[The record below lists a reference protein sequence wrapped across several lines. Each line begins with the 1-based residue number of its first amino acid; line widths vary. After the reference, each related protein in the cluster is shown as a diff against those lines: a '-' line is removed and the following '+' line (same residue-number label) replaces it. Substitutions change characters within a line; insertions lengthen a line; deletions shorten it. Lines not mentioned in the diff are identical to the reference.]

1 MVRGI
6 PGDWWSALPLFPLHT
21 VLFPGMVLPLHV
33 FEERYKLMI
42 HRCLEEEQPFG
53 VVLIR
58 EGREVGGLAIPY
70 LVGTTAK
77 IAGVS
82 QLEGGRMNIVTIGSE
97 RFRLHAVRH
106 DQPYLVGK
114 AEPWPL
120 TGAGSEQAREQVGPV
135 RALLV
140 QYLSLLAQ
148 AQGHRIEI
156 EEVPSDPRM
165 LALLSAVTLQI
176 PMPQKQGL
184 LNQSTVP
191 HMLRAE
197 RAIMRREQLI
207 LHYMIR
213 TQRQQWEGGHSGY
226 LAKN

>member
-1 MVRGI
+1 MARGAVE
-6 PGDWWSALPLFPLHT
+6 DWWSALPLFPLHT

-58 EGREVGGLAIPY
+58 EGHEVGGPAIPY
-70 LVGTTAK
+70 SVGTTTM

-82 QLEGGRMNIVTIGSE
+82 QLEDGRMNIVTIGNE

-106 DQPYLVGK
+106 DQPYLVGE
-114 AEPWPL
+114 AEPWPI
-120 TGAGSEQAREQVGPV
+120 TGANSEQAREQVGPV
-135 RALLV
+135 RALLI

-156 EEVPSDPRM
+156 EEVPSEPRM
-165 LALLSAVTLQI
+165 LALLSAITLQI

-184 LNQSTVP
+184 LTQPTV
-191 HMLRAE
+191 HYMLRAE

-213 TQRQQWEGGHSGY
+213 TQRQQWEGGYSGY
-226 LAKN
+226 LARN